1 MKLFTSFRKT
11 SLRPVVGIGNFDG
24 CHLGHRRIL
33 AAVLETAG
41 PEGTGGVITFRNHT
55 RLASPGKGSRLL
67 STTRQRLDFFRE
79 IGLGA
84 CWLVDFNR
92 ALSSL
97 EPDEFIDRILV
108 EKLGVRG
115 ICVGEGFRF
124 GAGRTGSVELLR
136 KRGAKRGF
144 LVRQIPS
151 VRVGGREVRSSLIR
165 EEVTAGRL
173 GKANRM
179 LGHPYCLT
187 GRVMKGRGRG
197 RKLGYPTANFFPEQL
212 LPASGV
218 YAARVGAGFEPRPGL
233 LYLGRRPTYPSS
245 RPPPLIAEAHIF
257 DWSGGL
263 GRRRLKVY
271 LLKRLRE
278 DITFKNEEELASRIE
293 KDERRARLL
302 LGRPRAGKEFEGV

>member
-1 MKLFTSFRKT
+1 MKIFTTFRRS

-33 AAVLETAG
+33 AAVMATAG
-41 PEGTGGVITFRNHT
+41 AEGTGGVITFRNHT
-55 RLASPGKGSRLL
+55 RLGPPGKASRLL
-67 STTRQRLDFFRE
+67 TTTRQRMDFFRE

-92 ALSSL
+92 NLSSL
-97 EPDEFIDRILV
+97 PPDEFIDRILV
-108 EKLGVRG
+108 GKLGIRG

-124 GAGRTGSVELLR
+124 GAARAGSVELLE
-136 KRGAKRGF
+136 KRGRGKGF
-144 LVRQIPS
+144 LVRRIPS

-165 EEVTAGRL
+165 EEVAAGRL
-173 GKANRM
+173 GEANRL

-187 GRVMKGRGRG
+187 GRVVKGWGRG

-212 LPASGV
+212 LPAPGV
-218 YAARVGAGFEPRPGL
+218 YAALVGAGFEPRPGL
-233 LYLGRRPTYPSS
+233 LYLGRRPTYPAS

-263 GRRRLKVY
+263 GRRRVKVY

-278 DITFKNEEELASRIE
+278 DIKFENEQLLVSRMKE
-293 KDERRARLL
+293 DERQARYL
-302 LGRPRAGKEFEGV
+302 LGGGKRQTAGIVG